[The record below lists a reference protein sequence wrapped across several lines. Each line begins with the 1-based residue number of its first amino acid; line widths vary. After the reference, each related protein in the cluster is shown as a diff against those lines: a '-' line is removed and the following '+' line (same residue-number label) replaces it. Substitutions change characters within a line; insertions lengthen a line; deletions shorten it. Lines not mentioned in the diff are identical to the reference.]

1 MRTAFDVAHVRRAE
15 EAAMAALPGGQ
26 DPPPPGPLMQRA
38 AAGAAHVA
46 LRILK
51 DGGGAYGSRA
61 LLLVGAGNNG
71 GDTLYAGVLLARRG
85 VRVAAVPA
93 DPARVHTAGL
103 DALRAAGGTVLEAGA
118 LLARGLPQTDLI
130 LDGLLGIGGRGGL
143 RGPAAALAEA
153 AHQTGAPI
161 LAVDLPS
168 GVDADTGEVAGTAV
182 RADVTVTFG
191 ALKPGLL
198 IDPGAGRA
206 GVIELIDIGL
216 GPHLPDAPNLE
227 ALQEPDVAAL
237 LPAAGREMDKYRRGV
252 VGLVTGSQR
261 YPGAALLSVGAA
273 VHAGV
278 GAVRY
283 LGPADVLALHPEVML
298 GDGRVQAWVA
308 GCGLDR
314 DETARRRWRAVLDQ
328 PDIPA
333 VFDADALAL
342 LAESGP
348 EALNGRSAPAVLTP
362 HAGEAAALLG
372 VQRAEVE
379 ARRLDA
385 VRRLADTFG
394 ATALLK
400 GATTLI
406 AEPGAPTVRANT
418 HATPALATA
427 GSGDVLAGLLGGL
440 LATGMSAFDAASLA
454 AYLHGAAGLLAQRG
468 GPVAASDLVA
478 ALPLA
483 WHNLEQ

>member
-1 MRTAFDVAHVRRAE
+1 MSG
-15 EAAMAALPGGQ
+15 LPGGQ

-38 AAGAAHVA
+38 AAGAANVA
-46 LRILK
+46 VRILR
-51 DGGGAYGSRA
+51 DRGGVYGSRA
-61 LLLVGAGNNG
+61 LLLVGGGNNG
-71 GDTLYAGVLLARRG
+71 GDALYAGVVLARRG
-85 VRVAAVPA
+85 VLVTAVPA

-103 DALRAAGGTVLEAGA
+103 DALRAAGGRILPAAAVLAD
-118 LLARGLPQTDLI
+118 GLPEADLV

-143 RGPAAALAEA
+143 RGDAAALAEA
-153 AHQTGAPI
+153 AHRHGAPI

-168 GVDADTGEVAGTAV
+168 GVDADTGEVAGIAV

-191 ALKPGLL
+191 AHKPGLL
-198 IDPGAGRA
+198 IDPGAGHA
-206 GVIELIDIGL
+206 GVLEFVDIGL
-216 GPHLPDAPNLE
+216 GPHLPDTAAVE
-227 ALQEPDVAAL
+227 ALQESDAAAL
-237 LPAAGREMDKYRRGV
+237 LPAGGREIDKYRRGV
-252 VGLVTGSQR
+252 VGLVTGSER

-283 LGPADVLALHPEVML
+283 LGPAHVPAGYPEVML
-298 GDGRVQAWVA
+298 GDGQVQAWVA

-314 DETARRRWRAVLDQ
+314 DEIARGRLRAVLDQ
-328 PDIPA
+328 PDVPA

-348 EALNGRSAPAVLTP
+348 HTLKDRAAPAVLTP
-362 HAGEAAALLG
+362 HAGEAAHLLG
-372 VQRAEVE
+372 LERGQVE

-385 VRRLADTFG
+385 VRRLADTYG
-394 ATALLK
+394 AIALLK

-406 AEPGAPTVRANT
+406 AEPGGPTVRSNT

-440 LATGMSAFDAASLA
+440 LATGVPPFDAAALA
-454 AYLHGAAGLLAQRG
+454 AYLHGSAGLLAERG
-468 GPVAASDLVA
+468 GPVAASDLLA
-478 ALPLA
+478 ALPPA
-483 WHNLEQ
+483 WHNLQR